1 MPSSSAVVRSLFLAG
16 LCLGSAQAY
25 AQEAKPA
32 KAQPA
37 RKTTT
42 AAKQPPKPA
51 PKPVQK
57 PTMKA
62 AAPKAAPA
70 PDKTLATTAVPTTPV
85 ALSAKAAAPAEAAV
99 ATAAAATAGAATPA
113 KAGVATAAEATAMA
127 TVAVMA
133 KPAPPP
139 PRPPGPGE
147 VRPSLPPAK
156 SNLLPV
162 TLASASV
169 TPKGETAASIAFES
183 RSAELS
189 DGARA
194 QLDRIAKDVGDKH
207 VRQIELC
214 AFASGVEPD
223 NRQIALA
230 RALLVRGY
238 LLERGVM
245 SQIEVSGFAS
255 DSERVDIVV
264 PST

>member
-99 ATAAAATAGAATPA
+99 ATAAA
-113 KAGVATAAEATAMA
+113 ATAMA

-238 LLERGVM
+238 LLERGVK